1 MKGLIWYDVKKP
13 LRCGVNLGNAK
24 DGIYWA
30 DFRYEKIPK
39 HCYTCGIFGHDE
51 EECVDGKRADS
62 DHGESDDNNLGSWLK
77 ARSAGKKITWPG
89 LNKSGEQRRSV
100 EEGRKVGMV
109 RKVVPEDLMEKLAR
123 MTMREEVATPNENR
137 CEDVR
142 MEETQNMLVN
152 PKMGVMQE
160 KEEQIKIKGKSVD
173 VATKVVSLTE
183 QCKEGTKSEIK
194 GSEKMTSCTNRRG
207 EGVVLNEIQKVEVGE
222 VVVAREAIKE
232 NINPLMIPSGGK
244 QWKRLA
250 RNSGLIQEQNSL
262 EQQVG
267 KRKNMMDGTGEDEE
281 KEPSSNKKM
290 KNMEEMNVDSNNIS
304 AGNLMGATCGYR
316 PSATWCSL
324 MAGKEVL
331 NKGVRR
337 SIGNGRSTGVWTDPW
352 IPSNE
357 PTIAIRPSHIEID
370 DEKVSVLLNEDATE
384 WIDGELRAR
393 FEEDI
398 CRRIKS
404 IPPNPSQGNDRWT
417 WEHDSKGVY
426 SVKTGYRSLMMETW
440 NQFNNGLDI
449 DEGSTM
455 RLWKRLWKLPITSRY
470 KVFLWRACLGII
482 PTVDSLERRGM
493 VIDEECR
500 MCNSAPEDVFH
511 ALVDCPNL
519 QLLWVM
525 ASFDYSSRVYHANIL
540 EWLVVEAAEW
550 SEEKLA
556 ALAVALYHAWE
567 RRNKKKFANEVIRA
581 EELWPRVERIM
592 DELQTVMFND
602 DWNRAE
608 PANFV
613 WEKPEYPY
621 TKLNVD
627 ATTCMDGGGSMGGL
641 LRDETGDCVG
651 VYVHSVSFP
660 NDPALL
666 EAISIRKGL
675 EMVQQIGKTHVI
687 VESDAKLVIDML
699 KTPCNQASTLNAL
712 LESSSMAMLVI
723 GRKAFSW
730 VTQDFVEG
738 DLGILLLSVDFIAIL
753 GQACFLCAFHAIF
766 PLTDDHY

>member
-1 MKGLIWYDVKKP
+1 MVRREKDDELLVVYDEDDVKNGVEACRPTLMGKLLNAKPVNKQALENAFRNIWSQPKGFKVEETERNTFLFHFAEEYEMTKVLNGGPWTFRNRSERVARKICESVGEVVDVGMFEEPSSGALFMKGLIWYDVKKP
-13 LRCGVNLGNAK
+13 LRCMVNLGNAK
-24 DGIYWA
+24 DGIYWV

-62 DHGESDDNNLGSWLK
+62 DHGESDDNNLGPWLK
-77 ARSAGKKITWPG
+77 ARSVGKKITWPG

-100 EEGRKVGMV
+100 DEGRRVGMV
-109 RKVVPEDLMEKLAR
+109 RKVVAEDLMEKLAR
-123 MTMREEVATPNENR
+123 MTMRDEVAAPNENR

-142 MEETQNMLVN
+142 MDEAQNVLVN

-160 KEEQIKIKGKSVD
+160 KVEQIKIKGKSDD

-183 QCKEGTKSEIK
+183 QCKEGTNSEIK
-194 GSEKMTSCTNRRG
+194 ESEKMTSCTNRRG
-207 EGVVLNEIQKVEVGE
+207 EGVVLKEIQKVEVGE
-222 VVVAREAIKE
+222 VVVASEAIKE
-232 NINPLMIPSGGK
+232 NINPLMKPSGGK

-267 KRKNMMDGTGEDEE
+267 KRKTMVDGTWEDGE
-281 KEPSSNKKM
+281 KEPSRK
-290 KNMEEMNVDSNNIS
+290 
-304 AGNLMGATCGYR
+304 G
-316 PSATWCSL
+316 
-324 MAGKEVL
+324 VL

-352 IPSNE
+352 IPSDE
-357 PTIAIRPSHIEID
+357 PTIAIRPSHIEIE

-398 CRRIKS
+398 CTRIKS
-404 IPPNPSQGNDRWT
+404 IPPNPSQGDNRWT
-417 WEHDSKGVY
+417 WEHEK
-426 SVKTGYRSLMMETW
+426 
-440 NQFNNGLDI
+440 
-449 DEGSTM
+449 
-455 RLWKRLWKLPITSRY
+455 
-470 KVFLWRACLGII
+470 
-482 PTVDSLERRGM
+482 
-493 VIDEECR
+493 
-500 MCNSAPEDVFH
+500 
-511 ALVDCPNL
+511 
-519 QLLWVM
+519 
-525 ASFDYSSRVYHANIL
+525 
-540 EWLVVEAAEW
+540 
-550 SEEKLA
+550 KLA
-556 ALAVALYHAWE
+556 AFAEALYHAWE
-567 RRNKKKFANEVIRA
+567 RRNKKKFPNELIRA

-592 DELQTVMFND
+592 DEFQTVMFND
-602 DWNRAE
+602 DWNRME

-675 EMVQQIGKTHVI
+675 KMAQQIGKTHVI
-687 VESDAKLVIDML
+687 VESDAKIVIDML

-712 LESSSMAMLVI
+712 CRDILSFCSSFQVVI
-723 GRKAFSW
+723 FNW
-730 VTQDFVEG
+730 VPRMCN
-738 DLGILLLSVDFIAIL
+738 LAADFISRKLRQIVEIL
-753 GQACFLCAFHAIF
+753 FGLIRSLCSS
-766 PLTDDHY
+766 LR

>member
-1 MKGLIWYDVKKP
+1 
-13 LRCGVNLGNAK
+13 
-24 DGIYWA
+24 
-30 DFRYEKIPK
+30 
-39 HCYTCGIFGHDE
+39 
-51 EECVDGKRADS
+51 
-62 DHGESDDNNLGSWLK
+62 
-77 ARSAGKKITWPG
+77 
-89 LNKSGEQRRSV
+89 
-100 EEGRKVGMV
+100 
-109 RKVVPEDLMEKLAR
+109 
-123 MTMREEVATPNENR
+123 
-137 CEDVR
+137 
-142 MEETQNMLVN
+142 
-152 PKMGVMQE
+152 
-160 KEEQIKIKGKSVD
+160 
-173 VATKVVSLTE
+173 
-183 QCKEGTKSEIK
+183 
-194 GSEKMTSCTNRRG
+194 
-207 EGVVLNEIQKVEVGE
+207 
-222 VVVAREAIKE
+222 
-232 NINPLMIPSGGK
+232 
-244 QWKRLA
+244 
-250 RNSGLIQEQNSL
+250 
-262 EQQVG
+262 
-267 KRKNMMDGTGEDEE
+267 
-281 KEPSSNKKM
+281 
-290 KNMEEMNVDSNNIS
+290 
-304 AGNLMGATCGYR
+304 MGATCGYR
-316 PSATWCSL
+316 PSATWRSL

-357 PTIAIRPSHIEID
+357 PTIAIQPSHIEID

-398 CRRIKS
+398 CTRIKS
-404 IPPNPSQGNDRWT
+404 IPPNPRQGNDRWT
-417 WEHDSKGVY
+417 WEHDSK
-426 SVKTGYRSLMMETW
+426 
-440 NQFNNGLDI
+440 
-449 DEGSTM
+449 
-455 RLWKRLWKLPITSRY
+455 
-470 KVFLWRACLGII
+470 
-482 PTVDSLERRGM
+482 
-493 VIDEECR
+493 
-500 MCNSAPEDVFH
+500 
-511 ALVDCPNL
+511 
-519 QLLWVM
+519 
-525 ASFDYSSRVYHANIL
+525 
-540 EWLVVEAAEW
+540 
-550 SEEKLA
+550 EKLA

-712 LESSSMAMLVI
+712 CRDILSFCSRFQVVI
-723 GRKAFSW
+723 FNWVPRMCNLAADFISRKAKTDCRNIVWTDSVPLFLSEKLD
-730 VTQDFVEG
+730 VFRKDYGADKSRLDVAGSYTKLQ
-738 DLGILLLSVDFIAIL
+738 LTNIIL
-753 GQACFLCAFHAIF
+753 Q
-766 PLTDDHY
+766 

>member
-1 MKGLIWYDVKKP
+1 M
-13 LRCGVNLGNAK
+13 
-24 DGIYWA
+24 
-30 DFRYEKIPK
+30 
-39 HCYTCGIFGHDE
+39 
-51 EECVDGKRADS
+51 
-62 DHGESDDNNLGSWLK
+62 
-77 ARSAGKKITWPG
+77 KITWPG

-109 RKVVPEDLMEKLAR
+109 RKVVAEDLMEKLAR
-123 MTMREEVATPNENR
+123 MTMREEVAAPNENR

-160 KEEQIKIKGKSVD
+160 KEEQIKIKGKSDD

-232 NINPLMIPSGGK
+232 NINPLMIPSRGK

-267 KRKNMMDGTGEDEE
+267 
-281 KEPSSNKKM
+281 
-290 KNMEEMNVDSNNIS
+290 
-304 AGNLMGATCGYR
+304 
-316 PSATWCSL
+316 
-324 MAGKEVL
+324 
-331 NKGVRR
+331 
-337 SIGNGRSTGVWTDPW
+337 VWTDPW
-352 IPSNE
+352 ISSNE
-357 PTIAIRPSHIEID
+357 PTIAIQPSHIEID

-398 CRRIKS
+398 CTRIKS

-426 SVKTGYRSLMMETW
+426 SVKMGYRSLMMETW

-455 RLWKRLWKLPITSRY
+455 RLWKRLWKLPITS
-470 KVFLWRACLGII
+470 
-482 PTVDSLERRGM
+482 
-493 VIDEECR
+493 
-500 MCNSAPEDVFH
+500 
-511 ALVDCPNL
+511 
-519 QLLWVM
+519 
-525 ASFDYSSRVYHANIL
+525 
-540 EWLVVEAAEW
+540 
-550 SEEKLA
+550 
-556 ALAVALYHAWE
+556 

-627 ATTCMDGGGSMGGL
+627 ATTCMDGGFDGWASEGRNRGL
-641 LRDETGDCVG
+641 CRRVC
-651 VYVHSVSFP
+651 
-660 NDPALL
+660 AL
-666 EAISIRKGL
+666 
-675 EMVQQIGKTHVI
+675 
-687 VESDAKLVIDML
+687 
-699 KTPCNQASTLNAL
+699 
-712 LESSSMAMLVI
+712 
-723 GRKAFSW
+723 
-730 VTQDFVEG
+730 
-738 DLGILLLSVDFIAIL
+738 
-753 GQACFLCAFHAIF
+753 CFLSK
-766 PLTDDHY
+766 